1 MMGAVVGLFVLR
13 IITGCSA
20 GACWRSVVFLG
31 FTAGRWVAGCRC
43 ADAEVLFVSRKKAAG
58 GGVGGLQTCAVG
70 G

>member
-1 MMGAVVGLFVLR
+1 MMGAVVGLCGLG
-13 IITGCSA
+13 ITTGCSA

-43 ADAEVLFVSRKKAAG
+43 ADAGFLFVSRKKAAG
-58 GGVGGLQTCAVG
+58 GGVGGLETCPVG